1 MLEILVSKNKLVEI
15 KNFSRILLSDKNQ
28 SSKYMAPEI
37 GALFL
42 SFPFLK
48 ISLIT
53 AGMQT
58 TYLKHATKLY
68 SCQRIVSLIHDR
80 RQRIQLSF

>member
-42 SFPFLK
+42 SFPEN
-48 ISLIT
+48 I
-53 AGMQT
+53 AN
-58 TYLKHATKLY
+58 YCRYANH
-68 SCQRIVSLIHDR
+68 
-80 RQRIQLSF
+80 LS